1 MNDLLRSSPKD
12 ASTELGR
19 LRLLHLADSAL
30 PIGAMAHSFGIEG
43 LVAEAGLRV
52 EDLPSFFLQWLHS
65 SGRLEA
71 AFCHRAAEA
80 TCQDEWVRL
89 NQQMSAFKIAA
100 ESREASL
107 RLGKRF
113 QALAATLIT
122 GTHDRRQV
130 VDARLA
136 FSGDVHLATAFGL
149 TGSILEI
156 ENEAVAGAYLHQALY
171 GAISACQRLLPFG
184 QSAAMKLLWELKPTI
199 LEIARESSYSKFDDL
214 WNLQPMLEITSMRHP
229 HLETRLFIS

>member
-1 MNDLLRSSPKD
+1 MNDLPRLSPNEGD
-12 ASTELGR
+12 LELGR

-43 LVAEAGLRV
+43 LVAEAGLSAK
-52 EDLPSFFLQWLHS
+52 DLPSFFEQWLHG

-71 AFCHRAAEA
+71 AFCHRAAEVS
-80 TCQDEWVRL
+80 CQDDWVRL
-89 NQQMSAFKIAA
+89 NEEMSAFKIAA

-113 QALAATLIT
+113 ESLAVALMSDL
-122 GTHDRRQV
+122 HDQGRP
-130 VDARLA
+130 VDARSA
-136 FSGDVHLATAFGL
+136 FSGDAHLATAFGL
-149 TGSILEI
+149 VGSMLAIQ
-156 ENEAVAGAYLHQALY
+156 NEAVVGAYIHQALY
-171 GAISACQRLLPFG
+171 GAVSACQRLLPFG

-199 LEIARESSYSKFDDL
+199 LEIVRESSYLKFDDL
-214 WNLQPMLEITSMRHP
+214 WNSQPMLDIASMRHP